1 MPPPSFQRL
10 SRRRF
15 LVRTAAASS
24 ALALPWPTPGSALGA
39 DGNTAP
45 SNRINAAVIG
55 VGAMGSG
62 HMRRLASDPKFQ
74 LLAVCDVDRHR
85 RNEAKEIVEA
95 TYAASAPEGGF
106 RGCTAYNDYRDV
118 LARADIDAVVI
129 ATPDHW
135 HALQSIDAARAGK
148 DVYCEKPISVTIE
161 EGRRVVD
168 VVNRYGRV
176 FQTGTQYR
184 STPVLRKVCQFI
196 RDGGLGRV
204 RAVFT
209 LLNNV
214 GLWTSAARF
223 KPFADAVNADTAGRR
238 YEPLDFALQSEPVP
252 EGLDWELWV
261 GPAPFRAYNAVY
273 HTNPSPGVVPWS
285 FDEAFGVTSLTW
297 HLAHSADV
305 IQWALGV
312 ERSGPVEVIHPSTG
326 EFPTLTCRYA
336 SGTLLHFVDHWGQ
349 VKDLYKAVPAEA
361 RLAGNFGGLFVGEK
375 GWLTTMST
383 GGPVEGAPESLFEA
397 MDLKRRDVN
406 VGTNTHHANWLA
418 CMHSRGVPDCDAELG
433 HRTATLG
440 HLTNIAS
447 RLGHSLRW
455 DPAQEV
461 FTGNEFANRLR
472 GRPMRTP
479 WRL

>member
-1 MPPPSFQRL
+1 M
-10 SRRRF
+10 
-15 LVRTAAASS
+15 SS
-24 ALALPWPTPGSALGA
+24 ALAFPWPIPSSVLGA
-39 DGNTAP
+39 DGAVAP

-62 HMRRLASDPKFQ
+62 HMHRLASDPGFQ
-74 LLAVCDVDRHR
+74 LLAVCDADRKR
-85 RNEAKEIVEA
+85 RSDAKETVEA
-95 TYAASAPEGGF
+95 TYAASAPSGGY
-106 RGCTAYNDYRDV
+106 RGCAAINDYREV

-135 HALQSIDAARAGK
+135 HTLQSIDAARAGK

-168 VVNRYGRV
+168 VMRRYGRV

-184 STPVLRKVCQFI
+184 SIPTIRTICQFI
-196 RDGGLGRV
+196 RNGGLGKV
-204 RAVFT
+204 KQVFT

-214 GLWTSAARF
+214 GLWTSSARF
-223 KPFADAVNADTAGRR
+223 KPYGDVVDASTAGLR
-238 YEPLDFALQSEPVP
+238 YEPIDVALPAEPVP
-252 EGLDWELWV
+252 DGLDWDLWV
-261 GPAPFRAYNAVY
+261 GPAPWRVYNPVY

-305 IQWALGV
+305 IQWALGQ
-312 ERSGPVEVIHPSTG
+312 ERSGPVEIIHPSSG

-336 SGTLLHFVDHWGQ
+336 SGTLLHFVDNWSW
-349 VKDLYKAVPAEA
+349 VKERYHAVPADA

-375 GWLTTMST
+375 GWITTMST
-383 GGPVEGAPESLFEA
+383 GGPVEGAPESLFEEIG
-397 MDLKRRDVN
+397 LKRREVN
-406 VGTNTHHANWLA
+406 IGANDHHANWLA
-418 CMHSRGVPDCDAELG
+418 CIKSRGVTHCDAEIG
-433 HRTATLG
+433 HRTATVG

-447 RLGHSLRW
+447 RLGRSLRW
-455 DPAQEV
+455 DAASESFVKQPLAD
-461 FTGNEFANRLR
+461 RLR
-472 GRPMRTP
+472 GRPMRAP